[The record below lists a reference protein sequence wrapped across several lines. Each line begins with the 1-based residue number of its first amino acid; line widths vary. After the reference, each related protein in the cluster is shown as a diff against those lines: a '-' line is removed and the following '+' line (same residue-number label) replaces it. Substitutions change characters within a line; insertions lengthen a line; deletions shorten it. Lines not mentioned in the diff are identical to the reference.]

1 MTELPLTRNRLS
13 PARQSEIRDAVR
25 GATGIPFPEAPSR
38 LAQLDDAEAFLDFLS
53 APEIHG
59 PIYNLPKP
67 LTRDSVARFI
77 SGKLAARQRGDGL
90 LFLRFD
96 PQGRVFGYSEFDI
109 WPEWGAGDLG
119 GALRADQQGQ
129 RAGVNGARRSFTWM
143 FDVLRLDLIVAT
155 GALDN
160 VRTARMLDGLGL
172 ERRGEMVSQRPDGSS
187 RASRVWE
194 VTRDAWFARHPD
206 RV

>member
-13 PARQSEIRDAVR
+13 RERQSEIRDAVR
-25 GATGIPFPEAPSR
+25 AATGIPFPDTPSR
-38 LAQLDDAEAFLDFLS
+38 LARLEDADAFLEFLS
-53 APEIHG
+53 APGIHG

-67 LTRDSVARFI
+67 LTRDSVTRFI
-77 SGKLAARQRGDGL
+77 SEKRAAQLRGDGL
-90 LFLRFD
+90 LLLRFD
-96 PQGRVFGYSEFDI
+96 PQGRVFGYSEFDV

-129 RAGVNGARRSFTWM
+129 RAGVNGARRSFSWM
-143 FDVLRLDLIVAT
+143 FDALRLDLIVAT

-160 VRTARMLDGLGL
+160 IRTARMLDGLGL
-172 ERRGEMVSQRPDGSS
+172 ARRGEIFSPRPDGSR

-194 VTRDAWFARHPD
+194 ITRDAWFARHPESD
-206 RV
+206 